1 MREGVRI
8 KNPLIRNSDLGVIEK
23 VFKDAGF
30 EVTGSERTARA
41 VTVFFKESFP
51 SNRLV
56 HGEGAAGHVCC
67 TYPGEIKVSDSGV
80 ILRWS
85 GISSRQYYHLNSQHQ
100 GELHALEAKALA
112 AWAQFE
118 SKA

>member
-8 KNPLIRNSDLGVIEK
+8 KNPLIRNSHLEVIEK

-41 VTVFFKESFP
+41 VTVFFKESFQV
-51 SNRLV
+51 NRLL
-56 HGEGAAGHVCC
+56 HGERTTGTACC

-100 GELHALEAKALA
+100 GELNALEAKAIA
-112 AWAQFE
+112 TWAQFE
-118 SKA
+118 AKS